1 MEKRKRGR
9 PQKTDQIK
17 MRHPADRL
25 RSLRDEMNTAIEF
38 LLAEEDHIYELY
50 PRDDE
55 DTRMAMQQLSSR
67 ADSLMVILLNLKVY
81 LALRHRDPT
90 KLL

>member
-9 PQKTDQIK
+9 PKKEDQIR

-25 RSLRDEMNTAIEF
+25 RNLRDEMNNAIQY
-38 LLAEEDHIYELY
+38 LLDEEAHIYAPY

-55 DTRMAMQQLSSR
+55 DARMAMQQLSSR
-67 ADSLMVILLNLKVY
+67 ADTLMVILLNLKVY
-81 LALRHRDPT
+81 LALRHKDPT